1 VLIAF
6 NKPFGVLCQFT
17 GEGLTLKDFIDIP
30 GVYVAG
36 RLDKHSEGL
45 LILTDDGRLQ
55 DGLAH
60 PKHGKHKI
68 YLAQVDG
75 EIGQDTCRRLERGVQ
90 LNDGSARAVQCRLIS
105 LPVLP
110 SRDPPVRFR
119 KDVPTSWIEI
129 TLDEGRN
136 RQVRRMTAAVG
147 FPTLRLVRTTVGDY
161 QLGDLSPGEYRV
173 IDATRV
179 ESAHAKQRH
188 SSHRRNVR
196 RR

>member
-1 VLIAF
+1 MLIAF

-90 LNDGSARAVQCRLIS
+90 LNDGPARAVEWLYSPVECTRRGRL
-105 LPVLP
+105 
-110 SRDPPVRFR
+110 
-119 KDVPTSWIEI
+119 
-129 TLDEGRN
+129 G
-136 RQVRRMTAAVG
+136 A
-147 FPTLRLVRTTVGDY
+147 RLGAR
-161 QLGDLSPGEYRV
+161 
-173 IDATRV
+173 
-179 ESAHAKQRH
+179 
-188 SSHRRNVR
+188 
-196 RR
+196 